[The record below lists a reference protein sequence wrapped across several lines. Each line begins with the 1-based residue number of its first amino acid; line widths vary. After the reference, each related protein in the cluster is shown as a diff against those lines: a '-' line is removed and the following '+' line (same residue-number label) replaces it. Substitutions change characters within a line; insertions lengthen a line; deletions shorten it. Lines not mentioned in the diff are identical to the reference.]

1 MAEGRLEND
10 YDDGRDIYLEKP
22 DIWTTGREI
31 KEVKQNKKAVDAVV
45 FFRRYDEMGL
55 PYGPWA
61 SSPNPVIE
69 IIEALA
75 PMRDIYKPRLA

>member
-10 YDDGRDIYLEKP
+10 YDDGRDIYLEKAE
-22 DIWTTGREI
+22 IWTTGKQIRE
-31 KEVKQNKKAVDAVV
+31 VRGNKNAVDAVV

-55 PYGPWA
+55 PFGPWA
-61 SSPNPVIE
+61 TTPNPVIE

-75 PMRDIYKPRLA
+75 PLRDRYKPRLM